1 MSKTNH
7 KLWVEKYR
15 PNSLADIIF
24 QDTAQQKFFESK
36 VKEGDIPNLLFA
48 GVQGTGKTTLSL
60 ALINEL
66 NVDPND
72 VMLVKCSDETGVDNI
87 RDNVA
92 RFAETMPF
100 GDYRVVRLEEFDYLS
115 HNSQAILRHIIEDS
129 SSNCRFIATCNYAN
143 KITGPV
149 KSRFQEFHF
158 KAPDQ
163 EHIIVKMAD
172 MLMAESIDLDEAG
185 LEALEKIVSASYP
198 DIRKTIQ
205 LLQQSCSDG
214 VLRWSTSVSAGD
226 SADYKLQLLDL
237 IEANNFTAARKLVCE
252 NANREDYEDLY
263 KWLYQNIHRA
273 KKFSTT
279 EAEEKA
285 IVVIS
290 DHLYRHASFA
300 HVDINLAAMFINL
313 SNI

>member
-1 MSKTNH
+1 MSKKNS
-7 KLWVEKYR
+7 KLWVERYR
-15 PNSLADIIF
+15 PSTLQDIIF
-24 QDTAQQKFFESK
+24 QDVAQQKFFESK
-36 VKEGDIPNLLFA
+36 VKEGDIPNLLLA

-66 NVDPND
+66 NIDPND
-72 VMLVKCSDETGVDNI
+72 VLLVKCSDETGVDNI
-87 RDNVA
+87 RDNVS
-92 RFAETMPF
+92 RFAETMPY
-100 GDYRVVRLEEFDYLS
+100 GEYRIVRLEEFDYLS

-129 SSNCRFIATCNYAN
+129 SPNCRFIATCNYAN

-163 EHIIVKMAD
+163 DLIVSKMAD
-172 MLMAESIDLDEAG
+172 MLLAENIDLDEVG
-185 LEALEKIVSASYP
+185 IEALEKIVSAAYP

-205 LLQQSCSDG
+205 LLQQSCSEG
-214 VLRWSTSVSAGD
+214 ILRWNTSVSAGET
-226 SADYKLQLLDL
+226 ADYKLQLLDL
-237 IEANNFTAARKLVCE
+237 IEANNFTAARKLVCDS
-252 NANREDYEDLY
+252 ANREEYEDLY
-263 KWLYQNIHRA
+263 RWMYQNIHRA
-273 KKFSTT
+273 KKFNTVET
-279 EAEEKA
+279 EEKA